1 MATPTRR
8 CVAALTAD
16 GAFLEFRG
24 TGRVEQV
31 FSRAVNLFIPEQQRL
46 FTLLSES
53 GDNAPNSCRLA
64 LTHCEDLF
72 QPGEPVSFTQS
83 GIAVGTDK
91 WITTSDCQAWQMPIW
106 SADADHFAAIS
117 WRGWSEVIRQQLNHH
132 DTLFLYQGDN
142 PFYQEIARELQLRR
156 RALITALDNGE
167 YISAAVGQLIG
178 LGIGLTP
185 SSDDYLVGLSTILF
199 INQHPLKK
207 YRQDFLAAIQSEGNN
222 TTLLSKITLEEAFHQ
237 RYRENVA
244 RLVTHIITQQ
254 HHVATQYITDIKNIG
269 SSSGCDM
276 LYGMADA
283 CALSH
288 RSGGNY
294 VDQDSC

>member
-1 MATPTRR
+1 M
-8 CVAALTAD
+8 
-16 GAFLEFRG
+16 
-24 TGRVEQV
+24 
-31 FSRAVNLFIPEQQRL
+31 IPEQQRL
-46 FTLLSES
+46 LTLLSEDC
-53 GDNAPNSCRLA
+53 DNAPNSCRLA

-72 QPGEPVSFTQS
+72 HPGEPVSFTES
-83 GIAVGTDK
+83 GIVVGKDK
-91 WITTSDCQAWQMPIW
+91 WIETSGCLLWRIPRWTSDAASLAAVGWQHW
-106 SADADHFAAIS
+106 E
-117 WRGWSEVIRQQLNHH
+117 EVIRQQLRND

-142 PFYQEIARELQLRR
+142 PFFQEITRQLRNR
-156 RALITALDNGE
+156 RQTLLTALRTGE
-167 YISAAVGQLIG
+167 NISTAVSHLIG

-199 INQHPLKK
+199 IPGHPLGK
-207 YRQDFLAAIQSEGNN
+207 YREDFLVALQCAGNN

-237 RYRENVA
+237 RYRESVG
-244 RLVTHIITQQ
+244 RLLNQFITEQQ
-254 HHVATQYITDIKNIG
+254 PVSTQYITDIKNIG

>member
-1 MATPTRR
+1 MA
-8 CVAALTAD
+8 
-16 GAFLEFRG
+16 
-24 TGRVEQV
+24 RVEQV
-31 FSRAVNLFIPEQQRL
+31 FSRAVNLLIPEQQQL
-46 FTLLSES
+46 LTLLSEDC
-53 GDNAPNSCRLA
+53 DNAPNSCRLA

-72 QPGEPVSFTQS
+72 HSGEWVSFSES
-83 GIAVGTDK
+83 GIAVGNDK
-91 WITTSDCQAWQMPIW
+91 WIETSGCLRWRIPRWTPDTVSLAAVYWQRW
-106 SADADHFAAIS
+106 E
-117 WRGWSEVIRQQLNHH
+117 GVIRQQLTSD

-142 PFYQEIARELQLRR
+142 PFYQEITRQLLNRR
-156 RALITALDNGE
+156 QRLLTALHTGE
-167 YISAAVGQLIG
+167 NISTAVSYLIG

-199 INQHPLKK
+199 IPGHPLRK
-207 YRQDFLAAIQSEGNN
+207 YREDFLAALQCAGNN

-237 RYRENVA
+237 RFRESVG
-244 RLVTHIITQQ
+244 RPVKHIITEQ
-254 HHVATQYITDIKNIG
+254 HPVSTQYIIDIKNIG

-283 CALSH
+283 CALSY

>member
-1 MATPTRR
+1 MR
-8 CVAALTAD
+8 ALTAD
-16 GAFLEFRG
+16 GAFLAYRG

-46 FTLLSES
+46 FTLLSECC
-53 GDNAPNSCRLA
+53 DNAPNSCRLA

-83 GIAVGTDK
+83 GIAVGYDK
-91 WITTSDCQAWQMPIW
+91 WIETSGCLMWQMPRG
-106 SADADHFAAIS
+106 SPDAERFATIS
-117 WRGWSEVIRQQLNHH
+117 WRHWAEVIRQQLNRD

-142 PFYQEIARELQLRR
+142 PFYQEITRELQLRR
-156 RALITALDNGE
+156 QSLITALSTGE
-167 YISAAVGQLIG
+167 NICIAVSDLIG

-199 INQHPLKK
+199 ISGHPLNK
-207 YRQDFLAAIQSEGNN
+207 YRQDFLTALQIAGNN

-237 RYRENVA
+237 RYRESVT
-244 RLVTHIITQQ
+244 RLVTHIITEQP
-254 HHVATQYITDIKNIG
+254 HVARKFITDIKNIG

-283 CALSH
+283 CGLSQ